1 MICGVCGA
9 ARNTRIIRLQNL
21 REATAA
27 ARHNGTAVLS
37 QFFALLRIKQVLL
50 HLKLEL
56 KNRIRR

>member
-27 ARHNGTAVLS
+27 TRHNGTAVLS
-37 QFFALLRIKQVLL
+37 QFFALAVSQAMERLCL
-50 HLKLEL
+50 
-56 KNRIRR
+56 

>member
-37 QFFALLRIKQVLL
+37 QFFALLRIRQVCCA
-50 HLKLEL
+50 
-56 KNRIRR
+56 